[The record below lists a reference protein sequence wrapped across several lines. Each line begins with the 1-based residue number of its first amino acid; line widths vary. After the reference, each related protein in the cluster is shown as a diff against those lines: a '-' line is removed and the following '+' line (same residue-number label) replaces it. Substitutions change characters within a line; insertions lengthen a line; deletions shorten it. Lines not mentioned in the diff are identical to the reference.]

1 MSVDR
6 LDCMTVRALRC
17 RIRHHGGMRSSS
29 STPDVP
35 RLIQV
40 ARKRAGLTQRQ
51 LADVAG
57 TSQAAVARYERGVVV
72 PDVRTLAR
80 LVEGCGFRLVLDMSE
95 PSGRTGRE
103 SAVRRPPAIPD
114 DLDDPSIEKASGV
127 VELPLH
133 VQWSGRRRYDLSDP
147 ADRARVYELVLRE
160 GDEDDVRR
168 FVRVD
173 ALVELWDDL
182 MLPTHV
188 RDGWQQWLD
197 AHRIPQC

>member
-1 MSVDR
+1 
-6 LDCMTVRALRC
+6 
-17 RIRHHGGMRSSS
+17 MRSPS
-29 STPDVP
+29 STPEVP
-35 RLIQV
+35 QLIQV

-51 LADVAG
+51 LAEVAG

-80 LVEGCGFRLVLDMSE
+80 LVEGCGFRLVLAIGE
-95 PSGRTGRE
+95 PLGRSGQE
-103 SAVRRPPAIPD
+103 SAMWRPPAIPD
-114 DLDDPSIEKASGV
+114 DLDDPSTEKASGV

-133 VQWSGRRRYDLSDP
+133 VQWSGRRRYDLADP
-147 ADRARVYELVLRE
+147 ADRTRVYELVLRE

-182 MLPTHV
+182 LLPTHI
-188 RDGWQQWLD
+188 RDAWQEWLD
-197 AHRIPQC
+197 GQQSR